1 MDDRETIQE
10 LIDYE
15 ESVRMLNLEKEVREE
30 LFGVSLDEGDIDE

>member
-1 MDDRETIQE
+1 MDDREPIQE